1 MASDSEHS
9 DSDLSDDEIDEID
22 PISPSSG
29 LTEVDKSHFN
39 NDCTLS
45 DALRRCFA
53 TTGRQGT
60 IESDIHL
67 GVNDG
72 DPDFNM
78 AWSSPSSLLS
88 IIAARSPGP
97 PPSPS
102 AVYPKITPCPPG
114 TAYSVCSPHWRR
126 LASASL
132 QWASIRNTPSF
143 ARVSPSFPAHSWHP
157 GSSMNLP
164 LARRVFFM
172 DLSE

>member
-78 AWSSPSSLLS
+78 AWSSLAKFYNWLRRECALNSIELDIRRRYVSKSSK
-88 IIAARSPGP
+88 SP
-97 PPSPS
+97 
-102 AVYPKITPCPPG
+102 
-114 TAYSVCSPHWRR
+114 
-126 LASASL
+126 
-132 QWASIRNTPSF
+132 
-143 ARVSPSFPAHSWHP
+143 
-157 GSSMNLP
+157 
-164 LARRVFFM
+164 
-172 DLSE
+172 